1 MTTDI
6 FSFWEQI
13 NPEHKRH
20 PADKAVLCRVQ
31 HGFDLN
37 CLPSAYMG
45 PLKTAPVVLLYL
57 SPGWSQ
63 RDVDEANTPE
73 AQNRYVEQ
81 RGGTAPLPTEGEH
94 PEAWNWWRSRTQV
107 FGDWTDLRDKIA
119 VLNIGAYHSPKFKD
133 VPLLTALPSCRE
145 SVSWA
150 QSTIFPKALQGDRV
164 VVCMRAAR
172 YWGLS
177 TGEKYGKALYAPRVT
192 PGGHM
197 CHGELR
203 EEIIQKVK
211 DHLNR

>member
-13 NPEHKRH
+13 NPKDYVH
-20 PADKAVLCRVQ
+20 PADSCVLNRVN
-31 HGFDLN
+31 HDFCLD
-37 CLPSAYMG
+37 CLPGPYMG
-45 PLKTAPVVLLYL
+45 PLRKAKVVLLYL
-57 SPGWSQ
+57 SPGWNQS
-63 RDVDEANTPE
+63 DAVDALTVKG
-73 AQNRYVEQ
+73 QNYYAEQ
-81 RGGTAPLPTEGEH
+81 RKGCAELPSPHEH
-94 PEAWNWWRSRTQV
+94 PEASKWLQSRTKI
-107 FGDWTDLRDKIA
+107 FSEWKNLRDKIA
-119 VLNIGAYHSPKFKD
+119 VLNIGAYHSQNFND
-133 VPLLTALPSCRE
+133 HPLLTALPSCRE

-150 QSTIFPKALQGDRV
+150 QSTLFPQALQGDRV

-177 TGEKYGKALYAPRVT
+177 TGEKYGEALYAPRVT